1 MNCSACNT
9 SSSAG
14 NNPSTL
20 GFSGVFGVLGTSDVL
35 GTSGLLGFA
44 GWLGFNPLSY
54 SYDTLPL
61 IL

>member
-1 MNCSACNT
+1 MNCNALNT

-20 GFSGVFGVLGTSDVL
+20 GFSGVSGVL
-35 GTSGLLGFA
+35 GTSGLLGFV

-54 SYDTLPL
+54 SNDTLPL

>member
-1 MNCSACNT
+1 MNCNALNT

-20 GFSGVFGVLGTSDVL
+20 GFSGVL
-35 GTSGLLGFA
+35 GTSGLLGFV